1 MTTVKTQ
8 AELDKALA
16 EHAAEIIIDSPT
28 GVWLTITD
36 SGSSRVEAWDSS
48 SVEAWESSRVVAW
61 ESSRVVARGSS
72 RVVARGSSRVVAWG
86 SSRVEAWESSRVE
99 ARGSSRVEAWDSSS
113 VEAWESSRVVARES
127 SRVVAWDSSSVVARG
142 SSRVVAR
149 GSSRVEAWES
159 SRVEARGSSRV
170 EAWGSSR
177 VEARGSSRVVAWGS
191 SSVVAWESSRVEAS
205 KYVAVHLHSQRVT
218 MTGTGHVID
227 MTAVDPQT
235 LTDWL
240 ALSGAKTVD
249 GKLRV
254 YKAVDAELA
263 SGQGFT
269 YPIGEHLTDKK
280 WRDGHECGGG
290 LHFCPSPS
298 QARDHFAAATRFLL
312 CEVDPAEVRCID
324 ASKLKAPQCWVLSE
338 VDIHGDPVEP

>member
-36 SGSSRVEAWDSS
+36 SGSSRVEAWG
-48 SVEAWESSRVVAW
+48 SSRVVARG
-61 ESSRVVARGSS
+61 SSRVVARGSS

-86 SSRVEAWESSRVE
+86 SSRVE
-99 ARGSSRVEAWDSSS
+99 
-113 VEAWESSRVVARES
+113 
-127 SRVVAWDSSSVVARG
+127 
-142 SSRVVAR
+142 
-149 GSSRVEAWES
+149 
-159 SRVEARGSSRV
+159 
-170 EAWGSSR
+170 
-177 VEARGSSRVVAWGS
+177 
-191 SSVVAWESSRVEAS
+191 AWESSRVEAS

-254 YKAVDAELA
+254 YKAVDAPGRASRIRSVSTSPTRSGEMATNAAAACDTFAANGNHHALVVRNNSSKGDGGEMVTPVTEVLRTLTTTGHQSLLVPYRSNSTAHLA
-263 SGQGFT
+263 SDPLPT
-269 YPIGEHLTDKK
+269 LST
-280 WRDGHECGGG
+280 
-290 LHFCPSPS
+290 
-298 QARDHFAAATRFLL
+298 
-312 CEVDPAEVRCID
+312 VDPAAIASMETRIDDCMFRMLEPREIAAGMAFPATYIIKGNRREQVRQAGNAVTPPAARDLI
-324 ASKLKAPQCWVLSE
+324 AAVAESLGAA
-338 VDIHGDPVEP
+338 

>member
-36 SGSSRVEAWDSS
+36 SGSSRVEAWG
-48 SVEAWESSRVVAW
+48 
-61 ESSRVVARGSS
+61 SSRVVARGSS
-72 RVVARGSSRVVAWG
+72 RVVARGSSRVVA
-86 SSRVEAWESSRVE
+86 
-99 ARGSSRVEAWDSSS
+99 RGSSR
-113 VEAWESSRVVARES
+113 
-127 SRVVAWDSSSVVARG
+127 VVARG

-149 GSSRVEAWES
+149 GSSRVEARES
-159 SRVEARGSSRV
+159 SRVEAR
-170 EAWGSSR
+170 
-177 VEARGSSRVVAWGS
+177 
-191 SSVVAWESSRVEAS
+191 ESSRVEAS

-290 LHFCPSPS
+290 LRHIRS
-298 QARDHFAAATRFLL
+298 QRQPPR
-312 CEVDPAEVRCID
+312 PGGAEQLI
-324 ASKLKAPQCWVLSE
+324 Q
-338 VDIHGDPVEP
+338 G